1 MKTGH
6 QIKSK
11 GDEYF
16 QYMNIGFDV
25 DKAETLVEGEPIKTE
40 TPTREWIL
48 PMVRIDDATVAK
60 ANLDDPVLF
69 ASIVLD
75 GRVYK
80 ILIDGNHRVARAL
93 KEGKQVKYRTL
104 PIEKSIK
111 LVDGFGAAKMRREYN
126 KMNKAVKGTL
136 LAVRAGRKSIIFDF
150 DGTISEELEFPEIGS
165 PRWDVVERMQFAMDA
180 GLEVVIQSCRW
191 SEHELNSTEEAAY
204 NLVIAKEW
212 LDAYEIPYDRLVG
225 GKPLGELYVDDK
237 ACHVND
243 LQRLDDM
250 IMSMASEHQD
260 YGSLKVKA
268 EDNKL
273 FWVTPDKE
281 VIRFDEGEH
290 WENLPDDIEVD
301 GDPMGRTFAAQQEG
315 WVRGW
320 FIDNTLGLESY
331 SLNSVEPALQ
341 NLPSDLLLATHLVV
355 DAAVPKTNVNIPVD
369 EGEDALKAWR
379 MRNSI
384 RKRVKGR
391 QVVKGF
397 LSEKFWITDKNK
409 YISINDDQHGPYL
422 ERNPSVFKKDRSN
435 PKTIEDQAIESGWVR
450 GGLNSA
456 ELYMEAELGE
466 SIAKALP
473 VIQGSA
479 LSKTKMVADVRS
491 PKWITF
497 DVTRS
502 DGETWL
508 DAWARRRVQS
518 SKLIATGEPGAKDT
532 HKKYKAH
539 TETVAAS
546 RIQADTSE
554 FGDLQKA
561 ALRLVENDPAW
572 KAMIQEP
579 ASAQAL
585 GNLQRNL
592 RDARSDEE
600 LRQAWEQ
607 NMDLPWDMVVA
618 EAETSS

>member
-250 IMSMASEHQD
+250 IMSMASEHPVD
-260 YGSLKVKA
+260 GSLKVKA

-384 RKRVKGR
+384 RKRMQASATDDLQQLYDADQAVRKEYQDNYLSKMDWQEAAKAWANDKGTPVDDIFGDSER
-391 QVVKGF
+391 LPKAKAIIEKNLDAIIVDPKSTQLAWLLVQHMDNDIEFQKVF
-397 LSEKFWITDKNK
+397 LSKLKPNTQEFKYLTDRVN
-409 YISINDDQHGPYL
+409 
-422 ERNPSVFKKDRSN
+422 V
-435 PKTIEDQAIESGWVR
+435 
-450 GGLNSA
+450 
-456 ELYMEAELGE
+456 GE
-466 SIAKALP
+466 GKP
-473 VIQGSA
+473 QEYG
-479 LSKTKMVADVRS
+479 T
-491 PKWITF
+491 
-497 DVTRS
+497 
-502 DGETWL
+502 
-508 DAWARRRVQS
+508 QS
-518 SKLIATGEPGAKDT
+518 
-532 HKKYKAH
+532 
-539 TETVAAS
+539 VAAS